1 MDGGSDWI
9 TLNAEF
15 AEYVVH
21 GRDETISGLRE
32 YFRYTLLPA
41 EAFFHMALRNT
52 RFCSTA
58 VNNNL
63 HLTNWKRKQGCKCQY
78 KHIVDWCG
86 CSPNDFLPEDWAKLE
101 TTRSRQIF
109 FARKFEPIVH
119 QGILNRVEEWS
130 KNVTIEES
138 HSKLAYWQ
146 NIYHSEET
154 NHEMD
159 PDVLR
164 RLFDKLKKR

>member
-1 MDGGSDWI
+1 MQELKEIVNSQVDGGSDWI

-15 AEYVVH
+15 AEYVVK

-63 HLTNWKRKQGCKCQY
+63 HLTNWKRKQGCKCQH
-78 KHIVDWCG
+78 KG
-86 CSPNDFLPEDWAKLE
+86 
-101 TTRSRQIF
+101 
-109 FARKFEPIVH
+109 
-119 QGILNRVEEWS
+119 RV
-130 KNVTIEES
+130 TYDI
-138 HSKLAYWQ
+138 Q
-146 NIYHSEET
+146 
-154 NHEMD
+154 
-159 PDVLR
+159 R
-164 RLFDKLKKR
+164 G